1 MRSTHFI
8 ISAAAAAIWL
18 GGMTCVYAQDE
29 HVAHHADDAA
39 SAPTDAE
46 AGTGRSSGDTGDGMK
61 GCPMMAGGKG
71 MMGRDKGMMAGMK
84 GGQQAPTVVINI
96 YAGGEV
102 ATTEVGAA
110 RRGHWMHHGMM
121 AGGDGGKGMMGR
133 HGRMMGHAMGQGDTA
148 LEEDLSEDGVRTLM
162 EKHLKVM
169 GHGDLKVG
177 QVALIDDDLASVE
190 IVTAA
195 DESHHRMVVN
205 RHTGQM
211 MRVN

>member
-1 MRSTHFI
+1 MRSIHFI
-8 ISAAAAAIWL
+8 ISAAAAVIWL
-18 GGMTCVYAQDE
+18 GGTTCVYAQDE
-29 HVAHHADDAA
+29 HAAHHADDATSVPTDVEA
-39 SAPTDAE
+39 SAE
-46 AGTGRSSGDTGDGMK
+46 QSK
-61 GCPMMAGGKG
+61 GCPMMGGGKGMMAGGKG
-71 MMGRDKGMMAGMK
+71 MMAAKM

-102 ATTEVGAA
+102 ATTEVGAGM
-110 RRGHWMHHGMM
+110 RGHRMHHGMM

-133 HGRMMGHAMGQGDTA
+133 HGSMMGHAKGQGDTA
-148 LEEDLSEDGVRTLM
+148 LAEDLSEDGVRTLM